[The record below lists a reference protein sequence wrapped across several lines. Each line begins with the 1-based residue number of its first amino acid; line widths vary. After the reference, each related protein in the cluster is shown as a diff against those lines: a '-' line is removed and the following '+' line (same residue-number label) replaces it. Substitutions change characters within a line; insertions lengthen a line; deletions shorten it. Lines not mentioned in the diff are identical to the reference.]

1 MAAAR
6 CCGAPMTDA
15 AVLDALTLETLLGH
29 ATDDAITAGDTFV
42 RLLDDTGTIRDL
54 VRVSP
59 APATPDAFHALQ
71 ARLRTTRPDPRGVA
85 WQYWN
90 GRVWRHL
97 TNAGADQP
105 PTSSET
111 APPAGRRA
119 DSPV

>member
-1 MAAAR
+1 
-6 CCGAPMTDA
+6 MTEA

-29 ATDDAITAGDTFV
+29 ATDDAITAGDTVV
-42 RLLDDTGTIRDL
+42 RLLDDTGTICDL

-59 APATPDAFHALQ
+59 APATPGAFHALQ
-71 ARLRTTRPDPRGVA
+71 ARLRSIRPDPRGVA

-97 TNAGADQP
+97 ANAGVDRS

-111 APPAGRRA
+111 TPAG
-119 DSPV
+119 